1 MSNSRVV
8 ISGGGIGGL
17 SAALSLAQQGFNVQV
32 LEQAEEFADV
42 GAGIQLS
49 PNATRVLDDI
59 GVLDAVRARSFQ
71 PEGGEM
77 RVWKSGEVLTFSQL
91 GDLVER
97 RFGSP
102 YLNAHRA
109 DLVQCLADA
118 AQQHPAITLQTGARV
133 SGFEQH
139 AGEVSVVVEQ
149 EHRETSVTCDVLI
162 GADGI
167 HSVVQ
172 AGLFGHSKPR
182 FTGNVAWRALVPAA
196 ALPQGVVAPRTT
208 AWWGPGKHFVHY
220 YVRDAELLNCV
231 CVVEKSGW
239 QIESWTEPGD
249 YNELRSE
256 FAGWHDSLQ
265 VVLEHVEPSSLYKW
279 ALFDR
284 QPLPVWSKG
293 HVTLLGDACHPTLP
307 FMAQGA
313 AMAIEDGAV
322 LARCLRAG
330 LDEGGSIPEALQR
343 YERLRMKRTAAVQLG
358 SRSNAR
364 IFHLSGLPAYFRNLY
379 VKYGNPKNPW
389 LELFQY
395 DALTAHL

>member
-1 MSNSRVV
+1 M
-8 ISGGGIGGL
+8 
-17 SAALSLAQQGFNVQV
+17 
-32 LEQAEEFADV
+32 
-42 GAGIQLS
+42 
-49 PNATRVLDDI
+49 
-59 GVLDAVRARSFQ
+59 
-71 PEGGEM
+71 
-77 RVWKSGEVLTFSQL
+77 
-91 GDLVER
+91 
-97 RFGSP
+97 
-102 YLNAHRA
+102 
-109 DLVQCLADA
+109 
-118 AQQHPAITLQTGARV
+118 
-133 SGFEQH
+133 
-139 AGEVSVVVEQ
+139 
-149 EHRETSVTCDVLI
+149 
-162 GADGI
+162 
-167 HSVVQ
+167 
-172 AGLFGHSKPR
+172 
-182 FTGNVAWRALVPAA
+182 
-196 ALPQGVVAPRTT
+196 
-208 AWWGPGKHFVHY
+208 
-220 YVRDAELLNCV
+220 LLNCV

-343 YERLRMKRTAAVQLG
+343 YERLRMERTAAVQLG